1 MDDQKE
7 LVLRCQPHIYRDR
20 KEPFPIRHIGY
31 TVFREKGR
39 SRSFRDLTLD
49 PAEHGAAFIIEY
61 AVYYDYD
68 IQHMYDLEHAWTAV
82 REDGSLA
89 GCWGT
94 FHGMRLRADRLAS
107 FRTEEGCPVLYA
119 EPGKH
124 ALLPDPAL
132 FCLHEQFPECCR
144 EKAGGGLLVPGML
157 GERMETNAAQDEWIR
172 RHMRER
178 YVFTPSMEFEREDVP
193 EERFLP
199 WPELMERI
207 PGLVREELLRT
218 GWTDL
223 SF

>member
-1 MDDQKE
+1 
-7 LVLRCQPHIYRDR
+7 
-20 KEPFPIRHIGY
+20 
-31 TVFREKGR
+31 
-39 SRSFRDLTLD
+39 
-49 PAEHGAAFIIEY
+49 
-61 AVYYDYD
+61 
-68 IQHMYDLEHAWTAV
+68 
-82 REDGSLA
+82 
-89 GCWGT
+89 
-94 FHGMRLRADRLAS
+94 MRLRADRLAS

-132 FCLHEQFPECCR
+132 FCLHEQFPACCR
-144 EKAGGGLLVPGML
+144 EKAGGGLLVPEML
-157 GERMETNAAQDEWIR
+157 GERMGTSAAQDEWVR
-172 RHMRER
+172 RYMRER

-207 PGLVREELLRT
+207 PGLVREELLRI